1 MSRGRLA
8 SLPLLGALSIALSAR
23 SAAAA
28 PKLFVTL
35 DYRVDASQEGCP
47 DERAF
52 RSMVESQLGYDPFSG
67 GAADQLIA
75 RIVAD
80 DHGTRGALE
89 WRDRAGALRGERE
102 LTSAAGACA
111 ELARTMSFAA
121 AVQIQLLERE
131 ADAVEGAAPTS
142 RPGASD
148 ARTRTPAATPPR
160 RTAGHDDTP
169 SRDGASV
176 EAASPEFVVGVGP
189 LVAFGVAPE
198 PAIEARAF
206 AAIRSGRLSFE
217 LGVESGLPSKH
228 ATADGDGVE
237 QHVVTGGAAGCVAW
251 SSLAACVVGKAGRLK
266 VRGFGVDEPRSASG
280 VVALVGPRLGFEH
293 AGEHWFGAL
302 RIEALATLVPWRVE
316 LNQREVWSAPPLAF
330 FVGADLAAIFQ

>member
-1 MSRGRLA
+1 M
-8 SLPLLGALSIALSAR
+8 GALGIALSAR

-28 PKLFVTL
+28 PKLFVAL
-35 DYRVDASQEGCP
+35 DYRVDASLDGCP

-52 RSMVESQLGYDPFSG
+52 RAMVEGQLGYDPFSS
-67 GAADQLIA
+67 GAADQLVA

-80 DHGTRGALE
+80 DGGTRGALE

-102 LTSAAGACA
+102 LTSTAGACA
-111 ELARTMSFAA
+111 ELARTMSFAT

-131 ADAVEGAAPTS
+131 ADAESALPASSRSGASGAPT
-142 RPGASD
+142 PA
-148 ARTRTPAATPPR
+148 PAATPPR
-160 RTAGHDDTP
+160 QTAEPDDTS
-169 SRDGASV
+169 SRDSASTEGASLELV
-176 EAASPEFVVGVGP
+176 LGAGP

-228 ATADGDGVE
+228 ATAGGDGVE
-237 QHVVTGGAAGCVAW
+237 QHVVTGGAAGCVAF
-251 SSLAACVVGKAGRLK
+251 SPLAACVVGKAGRLE

-280 VVALVGPRLGFEH
+280 AVALVGPRLGFEH

-302 RIEALATLVPWRVE
+302 RIEALATLIPWRVE